1 MAETQY
7 QKRTKVRRMSD
18 IERLAREYSKNVQ
31 AMTGQY
37 EQSYAD
43 YQKNVATQMAP
54 YEAEVAR
61 YQQEL
66 MPTYETQAAN
76 YKTRLSQYQQ
86 ALKDFEQ
93 NKVVEWVPANVAA
106 TTTSRRGRVSSYI
119 DVPTWFE
126 DYNRSKYMPSG
137 ESYSGRLGAEMM
149 IARGGLPLKQE
160 GGTFYLGRLAQLP
173 ERLSEKAPTAPSAP
187 VRPEIKEFDTS
198 AFAAKKAEAET
209 TFKREV
215 GERKAAR
222 LGAVSR
228 RATRP
233 MLQES

>member
-1 MAETQY
+1 MAETLY

-43 YQKNVATQMAP
+43 YQKQVAEKMAP
-54 YEAEVAR
+54 YEAEVKR
-61 YQQEL
+61 YQSEL
-66 MPTYETQAAN
+66 MPTYESQAAD

-93 NKVVEWVPANVAA
+93 NKVAEWVPANVVA
-106 TTTSRRGRVSSYI
+106 TTRSRRGVVQNYI

-126 DYNRSKYMPSG
+126 DYGRSKYMPSG
-137 ESYSGRLGAEMM
+137 ETYSGRLGAEGM
-149 IARGGLPLKQE
+149 IARGGTPIKQE
-160 GGTFYLGRLAQLP
+160 GGKFYLGKLSKLP
-173 ERLSEKAPTAPSAP
+173 EKFTEAAPTAPSAP
-187 VRPEIKEFDTS
+187 VRPKIKEFDTS
-198 AFAAKKAEAET
+198 AFAAKKSEAEQ

>member
-1 MAETQY
+1 MAETLY

-43 YQKNVATQMAP
+43 YQKQVAEKMAP
-54 YEAEVAR
+54 YEAEVKR
-61 YQQEL
+61 YQSEL
-66 MPTYETQAAN
+66 MPNYE
-76 YKTRLSQYQQ
+76 SQ
-86 ALKDFEQ
+86 
-93 NKVVEWVPANVAA
+93 
-106 TTTSRRGRVSSYI
+106 VSGY
-119 DVPTWFE
+119 
-126 DYNRSKYMPSG
+126 R
-137 ESYSGRLGAEMM
+137 
-149 IARGGLPLKQE
+149 Q
-160 GGTFYLGRLAQLP
+160 
-173 ERLSEKAPTAPSAP
+173 RLSEYQTKLEDITKRPYDYLSPAPRTETTEGYGDDWRRNTSAYFPSLGKRLKPIDLVNMGYEVSQDRYGGGFGEVRKRRALEKFTEASPTAPSVP
-187 VRPEIKEFDTS
+187 VRPVVQEFDAS
-198 AFAAKKAEAET
+198 KFAASKEET
-209 TFKREV
+209 EKTFKREV